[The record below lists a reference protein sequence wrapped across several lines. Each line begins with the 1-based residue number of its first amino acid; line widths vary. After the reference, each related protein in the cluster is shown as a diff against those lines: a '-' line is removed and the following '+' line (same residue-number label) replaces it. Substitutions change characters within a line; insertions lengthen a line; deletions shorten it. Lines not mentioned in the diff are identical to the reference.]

1 MKKILLT
8 FSIALANLAWAQ
20 FTTGTVTLSTGMTVK
35 LDTSPTLATLTLTGP
50 DTSFLGIGFGGTG
63 TSGGMVNGVDG
74 FIYNVDSTTNTNLD
88 YTFAGLGNTPN
99 PDAVQD
105 WAITSNTVASG
116 TRTIVATRSL
126 SGGTGDTA
134 FTNAAGNMNIFFAKG
149 PSTTL
154 AYHGSGTAN
163 RGYAILTKTG
173 TLGVTDTL
181 AENKKVRLYP
191 NPANETV
198 SFKNADKIQ
207 SVDIYESTGRKVKTV
222 KLDGENISI
231 SDLKSGNY
239 YLEISLKDGSIS
251 YQKLIKE

>member
-8 FSIALANLAWAQ
+8 LSIALANFAWAQ

-35 LDTSPTLATLTLTGP
+35 LDTSATLATLTLTGP
-50 DTSFLGIGFGGTG
+50 DTSYLGVGFGGTG
-63 TSGGMVNGVDG
+63 TSGGMGTGVDG
-74 FIYNVDSTTNTNLD
+74 FIYNVNSTTNTNLD
-88 YTFAGLGNTPN
+88 YTFAGVGNTPN

-105 WAITSNTVASG
+105 WTITSNTVAAG

-134 FTNAAGNMNIFFAKG
+134 FTNAAGTMNIFFAKG
-149 PSTTL
+149 SSTTL
-154 AYHGSGTAN
+154 AYHNGGTGN
-163 RGYAILTKTG
+163 RGYAVLTKAG
-173 TLGVTDTL
+173 TLGVNDVF
-181 AENKKVRLYP
+181 AENKKVLLYP
-191 NPANETV
+191 NPAKETV
-198 SFKNADKIQ
+198 SFKNADKIK

-222 KLDGENISI
+222 KIDGDNINV

-239 YLEISLKDGSIS
+239 YFEITLKDGSTA